1 MSHLANAH
9 VLIDGMRIAHG
20 VHGDGDPVILVH
32 GTPSSSFIWRD
43 IVPVL
48 TGAGF
53 KVHVFDLLGYGLS
66 ERPWNPE
73 VDTSVSGQVPVLE
86 GLMAHWG
93 LNEAHVVSHD
103 IGGAVAQRFCVF
115 SPSRVRSLTLIDVVS
130 FDSWPSS
137 RTREQMQ
144 EGLEVLVG
152 KPDGEHREHFREW
165 LLSTVNDKRRLS
177 ESALDTY
184 LDFISGPVG
193 QASLFQHQVG
203 HYDPRHTE
211 EIADRLSELG
221 EMPLQII
228 WGEDD
233 RWQVVAWA
241 RKLHD
246 AIPNSELH
254 VLNDCGHF
262 AMEDKPAE
270 VGQLLVSFLT
280 KHCR

>member
-1 MSHLANAH
+1 MSHLVDTH
-9 VLIDGMRIAHG
+9 VLIDGMCIAHG
-20 VHGDGDPVILVH
+20 VHGDGEPVILVH
-32 GTPSSSFIWRD
+32 GTPSSSFIWRN
-43 IVPVL
+43 IVPTL
-48 TGAGF
+48 TSAGF

-86 GLMAHWG
+86 GLMVHWG
-93 LNEAHVVSHD
+93 LNEAHIVSHD
-103 IGGAVAQRFCVF
+103 IGGAVAQRFSVF
-115 SPSRVRSLTLIDVVS
+115 SPSRVRTLTLIDVVS

-144 EGLEVLVG
+144 EGLDLLVR

-165 LLSTVNDKRRLS
+165 LLSTVNNKRRLS

-203 HYDPRHTE
+203 HYDHRHTE
-211 EIADRLSELG
+211 EIAERLAELG
-221 EMPLQII
+221 EIPVQII

-233 RWQVVAWA
+233 RWQVVEWA

-270 VGQLLVSFLT
+270 VGQLLIAFLAE
-280 KHCR
+280 HCR